1 MPVDTAQFGQADLSK
16 TETHTE
22 APMTQLGR
30 TATSRSIIDHAWFVK
45 ESLEPETQRTETTNS
60 GLAAFCFSKHLAWHR
75 CVFPPTVFY
84 AEEQFGETLN

>member
-1 MPVDTAQFGQADLSK
+1 MPVDIAQFGQADLSK

-45 ESLEPETQRTETTNS
+45 ESFEPETQRTETTNS
-60 GLAAFCFSKHLAWHR
+60 DLAAFCFLLGIVVFFPQTMLYTEEHL
-75 CVFPPTVFY
+75 
-84 AEEQFGETLN
+84 GETPNET